1 MQINSLRF
9 VQASY
14 PEGKA
19 DKQYTVLAN
28 EEDFVRC
35 DLSRRTIAKP
45 IDMVNLQDETTRQL
59 LPEKKILNRRWHLK
73 SEEASESGEVVADG
87 VSAWLAKDAS
97 EQDLF
102 RVVDPRK
109 WTEKSLETMLGSW
122 PDSYALVAQDRC
134 IGIVRRALRPGE
146 EEPGTRLQK
155 LAGLLKPR
163 DWNLEFDQ
171 PVTERSAYLMIAPV
185 LLLIEVT
192 VRGARSG

>member
-9 VQASY
+9 VQASD

-59 LPEKKILNRRWHLK
+59 LPEKKILNRRWHLE

-87 VSAWLAKDAS
+87 VSAWLARDAS

-122 PDSYALVAQDRC
+122 PDSYALVAQDRY

-146 EEPGTRLQK
+146 VEPGTRLQK

-163 DWNLEFDQ
+163 DWNLELDR
-171 PVTERSAYLMIAPV
+171 PVTERSAYLMIASV